1 MLRGPTPTPTSL
13 RAPRRR
19 RGVTLI
25 EALITTLLFSF
36 VMTGIYVFYTTI
48 QGTLNRGEMKTDL
61 QQSARIGLNR
71 MVREIRMLGYD
82 PESAIAAL
90 IRDNPSMN
98 LGTRPLQDAA
108 IRAAS
113 PDCFSFVT
121 YYNDDSTPP
130 AVLRTIQVT
139 YSLGPR
145 PVLPKLPTLQR
156 QQDGWDAT
164 SRTFTLSS
172 TQPQAE
178 SVNLLSFM
186 YYDQSNGI
194 LSPSGGLT
202 NKCPPGSSYQPS
214 LQLDD
219 SQIRA
224 ISRVAITLQ
233 TQGSPFGAA
242 AEFYTLTGDVYL
254 RNR

>member
-1 MLRGPTPTPTSL
+1 MWRGPTSL
-13 RAPRRR
+13 RALRGR

-25 EALITTLLFSF
+25 EVLISTALFSL
-36 VMTGIYVFYTTI
+36 VMTGIYMLYTTM
-48 QGTLNRGEMKTDL
+48 QGTLSRGEMKTDL

-82 PESAIAAL
+82 PQTAIANL
-90 IRDNPSMN
+90 PVTNP
-98 LGTRPLQDAA
+98 PLDA

-121 YYNDDSTPP
+121 YWNDNS
-130 AVLRTIQVT
+130 VLRTIQVT
-139 YSLGPR
+139 YSLEHPR

-164 SRTFTLSS
+164 LRIFTLSS

-178 SVNLLSFM
+178 SVNLLKFE
-186 YYDQSNGI
+186 YYNRYNEF
-194 LSPSGGLT
+194 LSPVAGLT
-202 NKCPPGSSYQPS
+202 YKCPPGSSNQPAS
-214 LQLDD
+214 QLDYP
-219 SQIRA
+219 QIRE
-224 ISRVAITLQ
+224 IRRVAITLQ
-233 TQGSPFGAA
+233 TQGSPFRAF
-242 AEFYTLTGDVYL
+242 AEFYTLTSDVYL

>member
-13 RAPRRR
+13 RALRGRS
-19 RGVTLI
+19 GVTLI
-25 EALITTLLFSF
+25 EALITTVLFSL
-36 VMTGIYVFYTTI
+36 VMSGVYVFYTTM
-48 QGTLNRGEMKTDL
+48 QGTLSRGEMKTDL

-82 PESAIAAL
+82 PESAIATL

-98 LGTRPLQDAA
+98 LGPRPLLDAA

-121 YYNDDSTPP
+121 YYNDNSSPP

-139 YSLGPR
+139 YTLGPR
-145 PVLPKLPTLQR
+145 PALPKLPTLQR
-156 QQDGWDAT
+156 QQDAWDAT

-202 NKCPPGSSYQPS
+202 YKCPPGSSYQPS
-214 LQLDD
+214 SQLDY

-224 ISRVAITLQ
+224 VRRVAITLQ
-233 TQGSPFGAA
+233 TQGSPFRAA

>member
-13 RAPRRR
+13 RASRGR

-25 EALITTLLFSF
+25 EALITTVLFSL
-36 VMTGIYVFYTTI
+36 VMSGVYVFYTTM
-48 QGTLNRGEMKTDL
+48 QGTLSRGEMKTDL

-82 PESAIAAL
+82 PESAIATL

-98 LGTRPLQDAA
+98 LGPRALLDAA

-121 YYNDDSTPP
+121 YYNDNS
-130 AVLRTIQVT
+130 VLRTIQVT
-139 YSLGPR
+139 YSLGSR
-145 PVLPKLPTLQR
+145 PALPKLPTLQR
-156 QQDGWDAT
+156 QQDRWNDPST
-164 SRTFTLSS
+164 PRTFTLSS
-172 TQPQAE
+172 PQPQAE

-202 NKCPPGSSYQPS
+202 DKCPPGSSDPPPP
-214 LQLDD
+214 QLDY
-219 SQIRA
+219 SQKRA
-224 ISRVAITLQ
+224 VRRVAITLQ
-233 TQGSPFGAA
+233 TQGSPFRAA